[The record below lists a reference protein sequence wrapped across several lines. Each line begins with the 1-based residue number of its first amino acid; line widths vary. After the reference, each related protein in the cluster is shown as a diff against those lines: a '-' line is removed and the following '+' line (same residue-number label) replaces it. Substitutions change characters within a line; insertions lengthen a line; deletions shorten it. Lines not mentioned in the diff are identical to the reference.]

1 MNAVCWLIERMA
13 TVVRAPIVY
22 RSAIKHLNQAI
33 GDNVATIMV
42 FGIDGM
48 TQSGVTIHPQQ
59 TKWQRHTQTPDI
71 IYWRPLFPNKK
82 KIVI

>member
-1 MNAVCWLIERMA
+1 MA

-59 TKWQRHTQTPDI
+59 TK
-71 IYWRPLFPNKK
+71 
-82 KIVI
+82 